1 LAAAESVYITAGMH
15 RSLLFLTVLVIA
27 TCGLIYELIV
37 GTLASY
43 LLGDSI
49 TQFSTVIGVYLFAL
63 GIGAW
68 LSGFIDKGVA
78 QRFVEIEL
86 AVAFCGGI
94 SAPFLFAT
102 FSAGA
107 SFRVTL
113 SGMVTVVG
121 TLVGLE
127 IPLLLRILKDELQFK
142 DLVSRVLTFDYL
154 GSLFASLLFPI
165 ILVPKLGLVRT
176 SLAFG
181 LLNALVG
188 LWSTW
193 LLEPL
198 LSAVTRLRVKAVFV
212 AVLLVMGLAL
222 SDQLTLL
229 FEEQLYSDEIVHTKQ
244 TQYQR
249 IVVTRG
255 RHGFSLFLNGNLQF
269 SSADEYRYHEALVHP
284 AFRVAAS
291 RRRILILGGGDGL
304 AAREVLRYGEVESIT
319 LVDLDRAMTEMA
331 VSTPELAELNEHALA
346 NPVVNVVN
354 ADAMQWLA
362 ETQAQFDV
370 VIVDFPDPNNFSL
383 GKLYTTRFYRLLQ
396 ARLADGAV
404 AVVQSTSP
412 LFARRSY
419 WCIDA
424 TLRASGLKTLP
435 YHVWVPSFGEWGY
448 VLASKAELAVRHQLP
463 SDLRFLGEETLS
475 SLFEFPKDMSRV
487 DAEVNRLNHQILVH
501 YYEEEW
507 RRWN

>member
-1 LAAAESVYITAGMH
+1 MN
-15 RSLLFLTVLVIA
+15 RSLLYVTVLVIA

-86 AVAFCGGI
+86 AVALAGGI

-102 FSAGA
+102 FASGA
-107 SFRVTL
+107 SFRVAL
-113 SGMVTVVG
+113 YGMVLVIG

-127 IPLLLRILKDELQFK
+127 IPLLMRIMKEQLQFK

-165 ILVPKLGLVRT
+165 VLVPKLGLVRT
-176 SLAFG
+176 SLVFG
-181 LLNALVG
+181 LINALVG

-193 LLEPL
+193 LLAPIL
-198 LSAVTRLRVKAVFV
+198 GSVTRLRIKAVFV
-212 AVLLVMGLAL
+212 TVLLIIGIAMAD
-222 SDQLTLL
+222 SMTSL
-229 FEEQLYSDEIVHTKQ
+229 FEEQLYNDEVVHAQQ
-244 TQYQR
+244 TPYQR
-249 IVVTRG
+249 IVVTRSH
-255 RHGFSLFLNGNLQF
+255 RGFSLFLNGNLQF
-269 SSADEYRYHEALVHP
+269 SSIDEYRYHEALVHP
-284 AFRVAAS
+284 VFQAA
-291 RRRILILGGGDGL
+291 RKREQVLILGGGDGL
-304 AAREVLRYGEVESIT
+304 AAREVFRYGDELKRVT
-319 LVDLDRAMTEMA
+319 LVDLDPAMTKL
-331 VSTPELAELNEHALA
+331 SGQLSELSELNELSMQ
-346 NPVVNVVN
+346 NPKMRVIND
-354 ADAMQWLA
+354 DAMQWLA
-362 ETQAQFDV
+362 NTEEKFDV

-383 GKLYTTRFYRLLQ
+383 GKLYTTRFYALLK
-396 ARLADGAV
+396 AHLAPGGV

-419 WCIDA
+419 WCID
-424 TLRASGLKTLP
+424 TTMRAAGFITEP

-448 VLASKAELAVRHQLP
+448 VLASVGPMAVQHPLP
-463 SDLRFLGEETLS
+463 EGLRFLSEATMPTL
-475 SLFEFPKDMSRV
+475 FFFPKDMDEV
-487 DAEVNRLNHQILVH
+487 PAEVNRLNNQVLVH

>member
-1 LAAAESVYITAGMH
+1 MN

-68 LSGFIDKGVA
+68 LSGFIDKGVP

-86 AVAFCGGI
+86 AVALCGGI

-113 SGMVTVVG
+113 YSLVIVIG

-127 IPLLLRILKDELQFK
+127 IPLLMRILKEQLEFK
-142 DLVSRVLTFDYL
+142 DLVARVLTFDYL

-165 ILVPKLGLVRT
+165 VLVPKLGLIRT
-176 SLAFG
+176 SLLFG
-181 LLNALVG
+181 LVNALVG

-193 LLEPL
+193 LLAPVL
-198 LSAVTRLRVKAVFV
+198 GGVTRLRIKAVLV
-212 AVLLVMGLAL
+212 SALLVVGLAFGD
-222 SDQLTLL
+222 SMTTL
-229 FEEQLYSDEIVHTKQ
+229 FEEQLYNDEVVHAQQ
-244 TQYQR
+244 TPYQR
-249 IVVTRG
+249 IVVTRSH
-255 RHGFSLFLNGNLQF
+255 RGFSLFLNGNLQF
-269 SSADEYRYHEALVHP
+269 SSVDEYRYHEALVHP
-284 AFRVAAS
+284 AFQRAVK
-291 RRRILILGGGDGL
+291 REQVLILGGGDGL
-304 AAREVLRYGEVESIT
+304 AAREVLRYGDEVKRIT
-319 LVDLDRAMTEMA
+319 LVDLDGAMTKLA
-331 VSTPELAELNEHALA
+331 TSSPELAELNGHALDDSKVRVI
-346 NPVVNVVN
+346 ND
-354 ADAMQWLA
+354 DAMQWLTTTD
-362 ETQAQFDV
+362 ERFDV
-370 VIVDFPDPNNFSL
+370 VIIDFPDPNNFSL
-383 GKLYTTRFYRLLQ
+383 GKLYTTRFYALLK
-396 ARLADGAV
+396 AHLADDGV

-412 LFARRSY
+412 LFARQSF
-419 WCIDA
+419 WCIDT
-424 TLRASGLKTLP
+424 TLQAAGFETDA

-448 VLASKAELAVRHQLP
+448 VLASTKRVSARHPLP
-463 SDLRFLGEETLS
+463 DGLRFLDEEMLPTL
-475 SLFEFPKDMSRV
+475 FVFAKDMSRV
-487 DAEVNRLNHQILVH
+487 PADVNRLNNQVLVH
-501 YYEEEW
+501 YYEDEW

>member
-1 LAAAESVYITAGMH
+1 MN
-15 RSLLFLTVLVIA
+15 RSLLYVTVLVIA

-68 LSGFIDKGVA
+68 LSGFIDKGLA

-86 AVAFCGGI
+86 AVALAGGI

-102 FSAGA
+102 FAAGA

-113 SGMVTVVG
+113 YGLVLVIG

-127 IPLLLRILKDELQFK
+127 IPLLMRLMKEQLEFK

-165 ILVPKLGLVRT
+165 VLVPRLGLVRT
-176 SLAFG
+176 SLVFG
-181 LLNALVG
+181 LVNALVG

-193 LLEPL
+193 LLAPVL
-198 LSAVTRLRVKAVFV
+198 GNVTRLRIKAV
-212 AVLLVMGLAL
+212 LVSVILIVGIAMAD
-222 SDQLTLL
+222 SMTSL
-229 FEEQLYSDEIVHTKQ
+229 FEEQLYNDEVVHAQQ
-244 TQYQR
+244 TPYQR
-249 IVVTRG
+249 IVVTRSH
-255 RHGFSLFLNGNLQF
+255 RGFALFLNGNLQF
-269 SSADEYRYHEALVHP
+269 SSVDEYRYHEGLVHP
-284 AFRVAAS
+284 AFQAATQ
-291 RRRILILGGGDGL
+291 RGEVLILGGGDGL
-304 AAREVLRYGEVESIT
+304 AAREVLRYDDVKRIT
-319 LVDLDRAMTEMA
+319 LVDLDGAMTKLA
-331 VSTPELAELNEHALA
+331 VESRELAELNGHALV
-346 NPVVNVVN
+346 NPKLRVIND
-354 ADAMQWLA
+354 DAMQWLGTTP
-362 ETQAQFDV
+362 EKFDV

-383 GKLYTTRFYRLLQ
+383 GKLYTTRFYSLLR
-396 ARLADGAV
+396 AHLAPGGV

-419 WCIDA
+419 WCIE
-424 TLRASGLKTLP
+424 TTIRAAGFSTRP

-448 VLASKAELAVRHQLP
+448 VLASVGPSSTQHPLP
-463 SDLRFLGEETLS
+463 EGLRFLTEETLPT
-475 SLFEFPKDMSRV
+475 LFQFPKDMDAV
-487 DAEVNRLNHQILVH
+487 PAEVNRLNNQVLVH

>member
-1 LAAAESVYITAGMH
+1 MN
-15 RSLLFLTVLVIA
+15 RSLLYVTVLIIA
-27 TCGLIYELIV
+27 TCGLVYELIV

-68 LSGFIDKGVA
+68 ISGFIDKGVA

-86 AVAFCGGI
+86 AVALAGGI

-102 FSAGA
+102 FAAGA
-107 SFRVTL
+107 SFRVAL
-113 SGMVTVVG
+113 YGMVLVIG

-127 IPLLLRILKDELQFK
+127 IPLLMRLMKEQLQFK

-165 ILVPKLGLVRT
+165 VLVPRLGLVRT
-176 SLAFG
+176 SLVFG
-181 LLNALVG
+181 LINALVG

-193 LLEPL
+193 LLAPL
-198 LSAVTRLRVKAVFV
+198 LGSVTRLRIKAIAVS
-212 AVLLVMGLAL
+212 VLLIIGIAMADHMT
-222 SDQLTLL
+222 SL
-229 FEEQLYSDEIVHTKQ
+229 FEEQLYNDEVVHAQQ
-244 TQYQR
+244 TPYQR
-249 IVVTRG
+249 IVVTRSH
-255 RHGFSLFLNGNLQF
+255 RGFSLFLNGNLQF
-269 SSADEYRYHEALVHP
+269 SSVDEYRYHEALVHP
-284 AFRVAAS
+284 AFQAATK
-291 RRRILILGGGDGL
+291 RAQVLILGGGDGL
-304 AAREVLRYGEVESIT
+304 AAREVFRYGDEVERVT
-319 LVDLDRAMTEMA
+319 LVDLDGAMTKLA
-331 VSTPELAELNEHALA
+331 VQSSELHELNQGSLE
-346 NPVVNVVN
+346 NPKMRVIND
-354 ADAMQWLA
+354 DAMQWLTDTK
-362 ETQAQFDV
+362 EQFDV

-383 GKLYTTRFYRLLQ
+383 GKLYTTRFYALLKSH
-396 ARLADGAV
+396 LAPGAM

-419 WCIDA
+419 WCIDT
-424 TLRASGLKTLP
+424 TLRAAGFKTQP

-448 VLASKAELAVRHQLP
+448 VLASLEPARVQHPLP
-463 SDLRFLGEETLS
+463 ENLRFLTDDTMPTL
-475 SLFEFPKDMSRV
+475 FQFPKDMDQV
-487 DAEVNRLNHQILVH
+487 PAEVNRLNNQVLVH

>member
-1 LAAAESVYITAGMH
+1 VN
-15 RSLLFLTVLVIA
+15 RSLLYVTVLVIA

-43 LLGDSI
+43 LLGDSV

-78 QRFVEIEL
+78 QRFVEIEF
-86 AVAFCGGI
+86 AVALAGGI

-102 FSAGA
+102 FAAGA

-113 SGMVTVVG
+113 YGMVLVIG

-127 IPLLLRILKDELQFK
+127 IPLLMRIMKEQLQFK

-165 ILVPKLGLVRT
+165 VLVPRLGLIRT
-176 SLAFG
+176 SLVFG
-181 LLNALVG
+181 LVNGLVG

-193 LLEPL
+193 LLAPIL
-198 LSAVTRLRVKAVFV
+198 GGVTRLRIKGVLVCVF
-212 AVLLVMGLAL
+212 LVVGIAM
-222 SDQLTLL
+222 SDSMTSL
-229 FEEQLYSDEIVHTKQ
+229 FEEQLYNDEVVHAQQ
-244 TQYQR
+244 TPYQR
-249 IVVTRG
+249 IVVTRSH
-255 RHGFSLFLNGNLQF
+255 RGFSLFLNGNLQF
-269 SSADEYRYHEALVHP
+269 SSVDEYRYHEALVHP
-284 AFRVAAS
+284 AFQAAAD
-291 RRRILILGGGDGL
+291 RTEVLILGGGDGL
-304 AAREVLRYGEVESIT
+304 AAREVLRYGDEVKRVT
-319 LVDLDRAMTEMA
+319 LVDLDGAMTKLALE
-331 VSTPELAELNEHALA
+331 SEELAQLNAQALKSPKLRVI
-346 NPVVNVVN
+346 ND
-354 ADAMQWLA
+354 DAMQWL
-362 ETQAQFDV
+362 TQTTDTFDV

-383 GKLYTTRFYRLLQ
+383 GKLYTTRFYSLLK
-396 ARLADGAV
+396 AHLAPGGV

-419 WCIDA
+419 WCID
-424 TLRASGLKTLP
+424 TTIRASGFSTRP

-448 VLASKAELAVRHQLP
+448 VLASVGPSKEQHALP
-463 SDLRFLGEETLS
+463 EGLRFLSDDTMPV
-475 SLFEFPKDMSRV
+475 LFHFPKDMDEV
-487 DAEVNRLNHQILVH
+487 PAEVNRLNNQVLVH

>member
-1 LAAAESVYITAGMH
+1 MN
-15 RSLLFLTVLVIA
+15 RSLLFVTVLVIA
-27 TCGLIYELIV
+27 TCGLIYELLV

-68 LSGFIDKGVA
+68 LSGFIERGVP

-86 AVAFCGGI
+86 AVALTGGI

-113 SGMVTVVG
+113 YSMVLVIG

-127 IPLLLRILKDELQFK
+127 IPLLMRIMKEQLAFK

-165 ILVPKLGLVRT
+165 VLVPRLGLVRT

-193 LLEPL
+193 LLAPVL
-198 LSAVTRLRVKAVFV
+198 GNVLRLRVKAAAVS
-212 AVLLVMGLAL
+212 VLLLVGLAFGDTMT
-222 SDQLTLL
+222 SF
-229 FEEQLYSDEIVHTKQ
+229 FEEQLYNDEVVHAQSTP
-244 TQYQR
+244 YQR
-249 IVVTRG
+249 IVVTRSH
-255 RHGFSLFLNGNLQF
+255 RGFSLFLNGNLQF
-269 SSADEYRYHEALVHP
+269 SSIDEYRYHEALVHP
-284 AFRVAAS
+284 AMQAAA
-291 RRRILILGGGDGL
+291 RHDEVLILGGGDGL
-304 AAREVLRYGEVESIT
+304 AAREVLRWGDAVKRVT
-319 LVDLDRAMTEMA
+319 LVDLDGAMTKLA
-331 VSTPELAELNEHALA
+331 VQSEELAELNGHALQH
-346 NPVVNVVN
+346 PKLRVVND
-354 ADAMQWLA
+354 DAMQWLA
-362 ETQAQFDV
+362 QRDERFDV

-383 GKLYTTRFYRLLQ
+383 GKLYTTKFYGILD
-396 ARLADGAV
+396 AHLADGGV
-404 AVVQSTSP
+404 AVIQSTSP
-412 LFARRSY
+412 LFARQSY
-419 WCIDA
+419 WCID
-424 TLRASGLKTLP
+424 TTIRAAGFTTRP
-435 YHVWVPSFGEWGY
+435 YHAWVPSFGEWGY
-448 VLASKAELAVRHQLP
+448 VLAGKASLEARWPLP
-463 SDLRFLGEETLS
+463 AGLSFLTDETLPT
-475 SLFEFPKDMSRV
+475 LFQFAKDMGPV
-487 DAEVNRLNHQILVH
+487 PAEVNRLNNQVLVH
-501 YYEEEW
+501 YYEAEW

>member
-1 LAAAESVYITAGMH
+1 MN

-68 LSGFIDKGVA
+68 LSRFIDKGVP

-86 AVAFCGGI
+86 AVAVAGGI

-113 SGMVTVVG
+113 YSLVLVIG

-127 IPLLLRILKDELQFK
+127 IPLLMRIMKEQLQFK

-165 ILVPKLGLVRT
+165 VLVPRLGLVRT
-176 SLAFG
+176 SLVFG

-193 LLEPL
+193 LLAPVL
-198 LSAVTRLRVKAVFV
+198 GGVTRLRVKAVLV
-212 AVLLVMGLAL
+212 SVLLVIGIGF
-222 SDQLTLL
+222 SDTMTSF
-229 FEEQLYSDEIVHTKQ
+229 FEEQLFADEVVHAQSTP
-244 TQYQR
+244 YQR
-249 IVVTRG
+249 IVVTRSH
-255 RHGFSLFLNGNLQF
+255 RGFSLFLNGNLQF
-269 SSADEYRYHEALVHP
+269 SSVDEYRYHEALVHP
-284 AFRVAAS
+284 AMQAAP
-291 RRRILILGGGDGL
+291 RQAQVLILGGGDGL
-304 AAREVLRYGEVESIT
+304 AAREVLRWGAAVERIT
-319 LVDLDRAMTEMA
+319 LVDLDGAMTKLGTE
-331 VSTPELAELNEHALA
+331 SEELATLNERALTH
-346 NPVVNVVN
+346 PKVTVVND
-354 ADAMQWLA
+354 DAMQWLA
-362 ETQAQFDV
+362 RSGERFDV
-370 VIVDFPDPNNFSL
+370 VVVDFPDPNNFSL
-383 GKLYTTRFYRLLQ
+383 GKLYTTRFYALLD
-396 ARLADGAV
+396 AHLADEGV
-404 AVVQSTSP
+404 AVIQSTSP
-412 LFARRSY
+412 LFARRSF

-424 TLRASGLKTLP
+424 TLKATGFSTRP
-435 YHVWVPSFGEWGY
+435 YHAWVPSFGEWGY
-448 VLASKAELAVRHQLP
+448 VLAGRGPLEARRPLP
-463 SDLRFLGEETLS
+463 DGLKFLTDETLPT
-475 SLFEFPKDMSRV
+475 LFHFPKDMAPV
-487 DAEVNRLNHQILVH
+487 PAEVNRLNNQVLVH
-501 YYEEEW
+501 YYEAEW

>member
-1 LAAAESVYITAGMH
+1 MN
-15 RSLLFLTVLVIA
+15 RSLLYVTVLVIA

-86 AVAFCGGI
+86 AVALAGGI

-102 FSAGA
+102 FAAGA
-107 SFRVTL
+107 NFRIAL
-113 SGMVTVVG
+113 YGMVLVIG

-127 IPLLLRILKDELQFK
+127 IPLLMRIMKEQLQFK

-165 ILVPKLGLVRT
+165 VLVPRLGLVRT
-176 SLAFG
+176 SLVFG
-181 LLNALVG
+181 LINALVG

-193 LLEPL
+193 LLAPIL
-198 LSAVTRLRVKAVFV
+198 GGVTRLRIKAIVV
-212 AVLLVMGLAL
+212 CVLLIVGIALADTMT
-222 SDQLTLL
+222 SL
-229 FEEQLYSDEIVHTKQ
+229 FEEQLYNDEVVHAQQ
-244 TQYQR
+244 TPYQR
-249 IVVTRG
+249 IVVTRSH
-255 RHGFSLFLNGNLQF
+255 RGFSLFLNGNLQF
-269 SSADEYRYHEALVHP
+269 SSIDEYRYHEALVHP
-284 AFRVAAS
+284 AFQAAAIRS
-291 RRRILILGGGDGL
+291 KILILGGGDGL
-304 AAREVLRYGEVESIT
+304 AAREVLRYGDELERVT
-319 LVDLDRAMTEMA
+319 LVDLDGAMTKLA
-331 VSTPELAELNEHALA
+331 VESEELAALNAHALQ
-346 NPVVNVVN
+346 NPKIRVIND
-354 ADAMQWLA
+354 DAMQWLTGT
-362 ETQAQFDV
+362 EEKFDV
-370 VIVDFPDPNNFSL
+370 VVVDFPDPNNFSL
-383 GKLYTTRFYRLLQ
+383 GKLYTTRFYSLLK
-396 ARLADGAV
+396 AHLAPGGV

-412 LFARRSY
+412 LFARKSY

-424 TLRASGLKTLP
+424 TLRAAGFSTQP

-448 VLASKAELAVRHQLP
+448 VLASVGPVSAKHPLPAE
-463 SDLRFLGEETLS
+463 LRFLSDETMPT
-475 SLFEFPKDMSRV
+475 LFHFPKDMDQV
-487 DAEVNRLNHQILVH
+487 PAEVNRLNNQVLVH